1 MIDPYSQIAQAAFK
15 NLKLSRRYCL
25 PLIAIPMPLTKDGRG
40 PANPDETHETVY
52 QVWDAA
58 CQTVCEFADEESA
71 KYFAYFL
78 NQGV

>member
-1 MIDPYSQIAQAAFK
+1 
-15 NLKLSRRYCL
+15 
-25 PLIAIPMPLTKDGRG
+25 MPLTKDGRG

-78 NQGV
+78 NQGG